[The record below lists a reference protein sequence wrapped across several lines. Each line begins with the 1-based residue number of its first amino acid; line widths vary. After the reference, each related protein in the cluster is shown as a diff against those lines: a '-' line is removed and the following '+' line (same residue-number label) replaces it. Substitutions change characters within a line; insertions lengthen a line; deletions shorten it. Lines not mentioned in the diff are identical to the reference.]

1 MHALRDRNAQ
11 IIKLSDDHRIK
22 SLEMDVSILR
32 NGVYPQGVNA
42 QEIEKEMMES
52 HKISDA
58 PLSTTE
64 LLTFNTF
71 FEKHPEKVCGQQV
84 VTSSREFPITIKGN
98 RADVESAI
106 DKELSPEPDEIEA
119 LALETELDLFSI

>member
-1 MHALRDRNAQ
+1 M
-11 IIKLSDDHRIK
+11 IKLSDAHLVK
-22 SLEMDVSILR
+22 SKEMDASILR
-32 NGVYPQGVNA
+32 NGVYPKGVNA
-42 QEIEKEMMES
+42 QEVESEMMAE

-84 VTSSREFPITIKGN
+84 ITSSREFPITVKGD
-98 RADVESAI
+98 RADVEAAI
-106 DKELSPEPDEIEA
+106 NKEISQGPNELEA